1 MVKKKMMLVE
11 SSRIFRLN
19 KKVFIDVQ
27 NLRLFSF
34 FTFLYAVFI
43 IEAQIIDFEKD

>member
-1 MVKKKMMLVE
+1 MVKKKMMLDE

-27 NLRLFSF
+27 NLRLFPF
-34 FTFLYAVFI
+34 FTFLYAVFYNRSP
-43 IEAQIIDFEKD
+43 DY